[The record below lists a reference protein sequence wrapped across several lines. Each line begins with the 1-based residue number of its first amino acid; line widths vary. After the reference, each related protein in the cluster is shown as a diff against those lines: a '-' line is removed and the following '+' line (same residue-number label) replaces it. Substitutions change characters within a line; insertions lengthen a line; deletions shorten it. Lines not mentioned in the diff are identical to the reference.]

1 MHTSNKNISYFL
13 IFGILFILL
22 SYFVIILQ
30 IYYGLTNTLSLIFNT
45 FLIIFGIIFNTLIM
59 SLFRL
64 KERVLNDKN
73 LLIIYL
79 VFIIVTANIFDWII
93 RLIMNYFNIIRW
105 IVWRNFSFFY
115 LFGDRMNTLQMI
127 ILILIYALLLPWIV
141 NYIIL
146 KNRKINFIQ
155 SLTYLDKIL
164 GNKEKLIL
172 IIVGGILVG
181 IIVYEYI
188 LNKFIVILIV
198 GGIVIFISDYIFKK
212 YIIDK
217 NLSWWR

>member
-59 SLFRL
+59 RLFRL

-93 RLIMNYFNIIRW
+93 RLIMNYFNIT
-105 IVWRNFSFFY
+105 NYLPQSFFAG
-115 LFGDRMNTLQMI
+115 LF
-127 ILILIYALLLPWIV
+127 
-141 NYIIL
+141 
-146 KNRKINFIQ
+146 
-155 SLTYLDKIL
+155 
-164 GNKEKLIL
+164 
-172 IIVGGILVG
+172 GGILVS
-181 IIVYEYI
+181 
-188 LNKFIVILIV
+188 FIYLVI
-198 GGIVIFISDYIFKK
+198 K
-212 YIIDK
+212 
-217 NLSWWR
+217 